1 MDLALKDL
9 GQTLAVGVF
18 TVFGLV
24 YLATLCKR
32 SWKARISVIL
42 TSSHKL
48 YLSGMI
54 LALVFAVGVLV
65 EDVSKNYTAE
75 RVDDSVIFNIS
86 STIFNFVVDTDKEL
100 RLRSLFVVHDSSDNY
115 IELSHTPI
123 YDSLMA
129 VSHKDQIFIMHK
141 NSLTNI
147 PTSPCISEK
156 EEETCKR
163 VNDKTE
169 MKKQAN
175 ATNQIYYDAKNRVY
189 HENTY
194 FTELQEIEKRVNFAR
209 SLTFLCLIYSLL
221 FSVVAILCWL
231 PWKWKFISTV
241 RKKRKFIVL
250 IFGIYV
256 LGILLARISFRSETI
271 NYNLR
276 VFGYYISITSGIND
290 SSTES
295 NLPPAKIIPI
305 H

>member
-1 MDLALKDL
+1 
-9 GQTLAVGVF
+9 
-18 TVFGLV
+18 
-24 YLATLCKR
+24 
-32 SWKARISVIL
+32 
-42 TSSHKL
+42 
-48 YLSGMI
+48 MI

-115 IELSHTPI
+115 IEFSPAPV
-123 YDSLMA
+123 YESLVA
-129 VSHKDQIFIMHK
+129 INHKDQIFTMHIT
-141 NSLTNI
+141 SLINI
-147 PTSPCISEK
+147 PSSPCISEK
-156 EEETCKR
+156 EKKTCKR
-163 VNDKTE
+163 VDGETE

-175 ATNQIYYDAKNRVY
+175 AVNQIYYDAKNLVY

-231 PWKWKFISTV
+231 PWKWEFISSV
-241 RKKRKFIVL
+241 RKKRKFILL

-256 LGILLARISFRSETI
+256 LGIFLARISFRSETI

-276 VFGYYISITSGIND
+276 VFGYYISTTSSIND
-290 SSTES
+290 NLTES